1 MADEEKDPIFRKIK
15 KRPVTSRSKTTIPST
30 SSSTKDDEDEATNFE
45 DIKEAQK
52 IRSRKHGLTS
62 LECAVGKE
70 LAKQFDDLDENP
82 FQMRGGG
89 QFRLT
94 DDKKAALNAVE
105 IEHDIKEQFKKET
118 LLRDEHEEMKKYIQ
132 QRLNKDGEGSIEPEI
147 KKYKPQNL
155 EDEILFRAAEEIKQY
170 TSRKNDELLSNQML
184 YAYYFL
190 YLLKCVYRVG
200 IPEVDLGLQTRM
212 TNIVETEQKKLE
224 LLKKKLPTKNNI
236 TPISPDDPS
245 MKHLRR

>member
-1 MADEEKDPIFRKIK
+1 MAEEEAPVFRKIK
-15 KRPVTSRSKTTIPST
+15 KKPFTIRSKPST
-30 SSSTKDDEDEATNFE
+30 ASASTAKDDQEEVTNFE

-52 IRSRKHGLTS
+52 VRTRKHGLNA

-70 LAKQFDDLDENP
+70 LAREFDDLDENP

-89 QFRLT
+89 MVKLT
-94 DDKKAALNAVE
+94 DNQKKTLNAVE

-132 QRLNKDGEGSIEPEI
+132 QRLNKTGEDPAEPEI

-155 EDEILFRAAEEIKQY
+155 EDEILFRAAEQIKQF
-170 TSRKNDELLSNQML
+170 TSKTNDELLSNQML
-184 YAYYFL
+184 
-190 YLLKCVYRVG
+190 VG
-200 IPEVDLGLQTRM
+200 IPEVDLGLKTRM

-236 TPISPDDPS
+236 ITISPDDPS
-245 MKHLRR
+245 MKNLRR

>member
-184 YAYYFL
+184 
-190 YLLKCVYRVG
+190 VG